1 MEPLKFVETPK
12 GGRPNEVDISS
23 TAELQGYAKGL
34 LSSVTK
40 VTLSMA
46 KYNDRE
52 MERLYNLLLPVV
64 TRLNEGS
71 KGRIIVLRYTAKSDA
86 AKFGIAG
93 GIVGAVIGGGAGY
106 GLLAAGAITGPVG
119 WVVVGGVVI
128 GAIVIGGIAAVLG
141 SQNKEKV
148 IVLTIDE
155 KNGTL
160 TKEHI
165 DREQFNIVTHEK
177 A

>member
-23 TAELQGYAKGL
+23 AAELQGYAKGL

-71 KGRIIVLRYTAKSDA
+71 KGRIIVLR
-86 AKFGIAG
+86 
-93 GIVGAVIGGGAGY
+93 
-106 GLLAAGAITGPVG
+106 
-119 WVVVGGVVI
+119 
-128 GAIVIGGIAAVLG
+128 
-141 SQNKEKV
+141 
-148 IVLTIDE
+148 
-155 KNGTL
+155 
-160 TKEHI
+160 
-165 DREQFNIVTHEK
+165 
-177 A
+177 